1 MPVIE
6 LDVSLGALPPEE
18 KEEDVSFKIKFTAP
32 EYYWVTVRKFSEFD
46 KLHELTRKDD
56 RTDEKQFPYF
66 PDNVYAQALQDG
78 VDSNRALRSLANL
91 TGSLQRWL
99 AKVLHLTIK
108 SRDAEI
114 LEESILLLKPV
125 KKFVN
130 GPQEWHELAKFFR
143 PPRPIGVLQT
153 TVVKQGMVG
162 QIYMRSDGITR
173 AKKFFQICSDGT
185 CRVFVDTNADELL
198 TCMELSEAQYERKSI
213 RKYPNAIAIT
223 RGKRVWNLV
232 FKRDMELQS
241 WISYFSKMATKVTKS
256 RKAEESITA
265 EAIEKQF
272 SKDGGDTT
280 KAVSRYQELLKEV
293 GNAKFRLQG
302 VKARIASQEKS
313 QQEALLDIDRE
324 TKELEHDLQETLT
337 DRQES
342 LKMCQNRLAKLK
354 HERMEIVPQDEDEAL
369 PDVTKNESGNVKF
382 TKEEKQLL
390 AQRTH
395 LHTHRI
401 EHKHVHK
408 HRNLKNFEPVEPF
421 HEITRTYSRN
431 WRDAEE
437 AIRDLQ
443 IQQRP
448 DGQDQRQDQEDE
460 KEPLNV
466 TVEIGA
472 AEGGGRKARLSQEE
486 HPETP
491 RSRGHSVDPEDY
503 GVGGV
508 LLAVPEEGPGGRER
522 DASMSIQ
529 EKMQVP
535 ANKRP
540 PEVLL

>member
-6 LDVSLGALPPEE
+6 MDVSIGALPPEE
-18 KEEDVSFKIKFTAP
+18 KEEDASFKIKFTAP
-32 EYYWVTVRKFSEFD
+32 EYYWVTVRKYSEFE

-56 RTDEKQFPYF
+56 RTDEKKFPYF
-66 PDNVYAQALQDG
+66 PENVYAQALQDG
-78 VDSNRALRSLANL
+78 VDSNRALRTLANL

-99 AKVLHLTIK
+99 SKLLHLPTK

-130 GPQEWHELAKFFR
+130 GPQEWHDSTKFFR

-153 TVVKQGMVG
+153 TIVKQGMIG

-185 CRVFVDTNADELL
+185 CRVFVDTNAEELL

-241 WISYFSKMATKVTKS
+241 WISHFSKMATKVNKS
-256 RKAEESITA
+256 KKAEASVTA
-265 EAIEKQF
+265 QDIEKEF
-272 SKDGGDTT
+272 SKDDPSR
-280 KAVSRYQELLKEV
+280 AVSRYQELLKEV
-293 GNAKFRLQG
+293 GNAKYRLQA
-302 VKARIASQEKS
+302 VKARIARNEKDQS
-313 QQEALLDIDRE
+313 EQLKDVERQKI
-324 TKELEHDLQETLT
+324 ELEQDLQDTLG

-354 HERMEIVPQDEDEAL
+354 HERMEIVPQDDDEAL
-369 PDVTKNESGNVKF
+369 PDVTKQVDPTKVKF
-382 TKEEKQLL
+382 TKEEKALL
-390 AQRTH
+390 VQRTH
-395 LHTHRI
+395 LHTHHI

-408 HRNLKNFEPVEPF
+408 HRNLKKFEPVEPF

-437 AIRDLQ
+437 AINELQ
-443 IQQRP
+443 MQQRP
-448 DGQDQRQDQEDE
+448 DGQTQDQEDQKLE
-460 KEPLNV
+460 TLGGPSEPFEDV
-466 TVEIGA
+466 QTD
-472 AEGGGRKARLSQEE
+472 GRKARLSQEDE
-486 HPETP
+486 HVTFHEQ
-491 RSRGHSVDPEDY
+491 DEEEY
-503 GVGGV
+503 QFGGT

-529 EKMQVP
+529 EKMVTQTETVM
-535 ANKRP
+535 
-540 PEVLL
+540 